1 MRRFSRIFCLSVL
14 AAGSALPAQRLK
26 SFPFFNRSDPKIETR
41 VFVDAPQLRL
51 ACKEVGVL
59 PFSRSNQPDHKAPPF
74 ETFLRQALLQSAKA
88 EMIDAIPTLPWDNL
102 PAWKVRELTDADRIG
117 AVAGQGYSRKLDL
130 VILGSV
136 DVLFRKPS
144 KGLVA
149 GVTVRVISYARR
161 RSPLV
166 RNETRRLAAPLCSGG
181 LPSAPGLVVRLRMER
196 LAEVGCSLSG

>member
-1 MRRFSRIFCLSVL
+1 MRRFSRIFCLSML
-14 AAGSALPAQRLK
+14 AAGSTLPAQRLK

-88 EMIDAIPTLPWDNL
+88 EMIDAIPKLPWDNL

-136 DVLFRKPS
+136 DALFRKPS

-149 GVTVRVISYARR
+149 GVTVRVISTRDGEVLWYGTKRADWLRHFA
-161 RSPLV
+161 L
-166 RNETRRLAAPLCSGG
+166 EDCLRRLAWSFVYEW
-181 LPSAPGLVVRLRMER
+181 SASPK
-196 LAEVGCSLSG
+196 